1 MKLSISPNS
10 AEMGKKAAEAV
21 AEMICRYVSEQGE
34 ARIMVSTGQSQFEF
48 FEALVSMDIPW
59 DKVEIFHLDEYVALP
74 LSHPASFRK
83 YLKER
88 FIDRISGGTMH
99 YISGEGD
106 VDAMIAEIS
115 AAISEKPIDIGVIG
129 IGENAHI
136 AFNDPPAD
144 FDTQAA
150 FHVVK
155 LDDKCRRQQVGEGWF
170 ATVDDVPQYAISA
183 TVSQIMA
190 CRNIVSVVPHKVKAD
205 AIRKTLET
213 NGVTNLIPATIMKQ
227 HDNWLL
233 FADED
238 SASQLSKETR
248 DLAE

>member
-10 AEMGKKAAEAV
+10 VEMGKKAAEAV
-21 AEMICRYVSEQGE
+21 AEMIRRCVSEQGE

-48 FEALVSMDIPW
+48 FEALVSMEIPW
-59 DKVEIFHLDEYVALP
+59 NKVDIFHLDEYVDLA

-106 VDAMIAEIS
+106 VNATIAEIS
-115 AAISEKPIDIGVIG
+115 AAIMEKPIDIGVIG

-144 FDTQAA
+144 FDTKAA

-170 ATVDDVPQYAISA
+170 ATVYDVPQYAISA
-183 TVSQIMA
+183 TVSLIMS

-205 AIRKTLET
+205 AILRTLET
-213 NGVTNLIPATIMKQ
+213 EGVTNLIPATIMKE

-233 FADED
+233 FVDED
-238 SASQLSKETR
+238 SASLLSGETR
-248 DLAE
+248 ILAE

>member
-10 AEMGKKAAEAV
+10 VEMGRKAAEAV
-21 AEMICRYVSEQGE
+21 AEMIRRYVNEQGE
-34 ARIMVSTGQSQFEF
+34 ARIMVSTGMSQFEF
-48 FEALVSMDIPW
+48 FEALVSMDLPW

-88 FIDRISGGTMH
+88 FIDRIGGGTMH

-106 VDAMIAEIS
+106 IDAMIADVS
-115 AAISEKPIDIGVIG
+115 AAITEKPIDIGIIG

-144 FDTQAA
+144 FDTKAA
-150 FHVVK
+150 FHVVR

-190 CRNIVSVVPHKVKAD
+190 CKNIVSVVPHKVKAD
-205 AIRKTLET
+205 AIQKALET
-213 NGVTNLIPATIMKQ
+213 EGVTNLIPATVMKQ
-227 HDNWLL
+227 HENWLL
-233 FADED
+233 FTDEE
-238 SASQLSKETR
+238 SASLLSEATR
-248 DLAE
+248 SIAE